1 MPRAFHSG
9 TAEQVVATVEAVVA
23 LSSDASLP
31 RVAEFTDLREETAR
45 AALALAADLGLLDPD
60 QDNLRVANPIC
71 RLLRTP
77 SDKQKAAVV
86 RVVLESYEP
95 FLVFREELQASGDV
109 TVAANR
115 TKARL
120 DLAAHRED
128 VKSTILG
135 LATYSGALIA
145 GQGTQYQRDNESFSS
160 LILELAAG
168 AADQAAAIHEI
179 REQIGNEAANST
191 SHDNVISPLAAALRQ
206 AAAELGREAVV
217 NAGNAVETF
226 LQECAARHAT
236 DLTGANGINAKI
248 DRLKA
253 AGHMPTKLSFNGKY
267 LGHLRNA
274 ADHGVDAEV
283 DDAWEISKA
292 TGLNFVLV
300 ATAFIRAVRA
310 LESGQHVI

>member
-23 LSSDASLP
+23 LSNEASLA
-31 RVAEFTDLREETAR
+31 RVAEFTDLREDTAR
-45 AALALAADLGLLDPD
+45 AALALAGDVGLLDST
-60 QDNLRVANPIC
+60 QDNLRVSNPIC
-71 RLLRTP
+71 HLLRTP
-77 SDKQKAAVV
+77 SDKQKAAVI
-86 RVVLESYEP
+86 RIVLESYEP
-95 FLVFREELQASGDV
+95 FLIFREELQASGDV
-109 TVAANR
+109 TTAANR

-120 DLAAHRED
+120 ELTAHRED

-168 AADQAAAIHEI
+168 AADHAAAIHEI
-179 REQIGNEAANST
+179 REQIGNDGANVT

-206 AAAELGREAVV
+206 AAAGSAREAVV

-226 LQECAARHAT
+226 LQEYAARHAT
-236 DLTGANGINAKI
+236 DLAGANGINAKI
-248 DRLKA
+248 DRLKT
-253 AGHMPTKLSFNGKY
+253 AGHLPTKLSFNGKY
-267 LGHLRNA
+267 LGHIRNA

-283 DDAWEISKA
+283 QNAWDISRA
-292 TGLNFVLV
+292 TGLNYVLV
-300 ATAFIRAVRA
+300 ATAFLRAVRA
-310 LESGQHVI
+310 FETGQHVI

>member
-23 LSSDASLP
+23 FSGGATLAQ
-31 RVAEFTDLREETAR
+31 VAEFTDLREDTAR
-45 AALALAADLGLLDPD
+45 AALALAGDLGLVDPS
-60 QDNLRVANPIC
+60 QQNLLVSNPIC

-77 SDKQKAAVV
+77 SDKQKAAVI
-86 RVVLESYEP
+86 RIVLESYEP
-95 FLVFREELQASGDV
+95 FLVFREELQSSGDV
-109 TVAANR
+109 TLAANR

-145 GQGTQYQRDNESFSS
+145 GHGTQYQRDNESFST
-160 LILELAAG
+160 LVLELAAG

-179 REQIGNEAANST
+179 REQIGNDAANNT
-191 SHDNVISPLAAALRQ
+191 SHENVISPLAAALRQ
-206 AAAELGREAVV
+206 AAARSGREAIV
-217 NAGNAVETF
+217 NAGNAIETF
-226 LQECAARHAT
+226 LIEYAARHAVNL
-236 DLTGANGINAKI
+236 DGANGVNAKL

-253 AGHMPTKLSFNGKY
+253 ADRMPTKLSFNGKY

-274 ADHGVDAEV
+274 ADHGVDAEIG
-283 DDAWEISKA
+283 APWGIHEA
-292 TGLNFVLV
+292 TGLNYVLV
-300 ATAFIRAVRA
+300 ATAFIRAVRSF
-310 LESGQHVI
+310 ETGQHTI